1 MQIVA
6 SGTLGREFTRSAD
19 ALRRHQHMFR
29 LHEERERKA
38 KAEKA
43 ENDMSDMLDAAVLVV
58 TAAEIADFRVEL
70 ETYDAATVAAL
81 QENGLALEQVRD
93 RLDAML
99 ARAHVLPDGRRVFKT
114 EDGLQVFD
122 EHGNAIEAQTIAPQ
136 EIDDARPRWEAYK
149 ATFDEEQHLTQE
161 RMDLL
166 DYQARLDGARDR
178 LDAGD
183 LSREEFDALR
193 EDLKEHAPDAVRA
206 RVPGLQLDA
215 GAERDLASGRAD
227 PAAAE
232 DLSIS
237 PDMISTGPIPGMGR

>member
-29 LHEERERKA
+29 LREERERKA
-38 KAEKA
+38 KAERA
-43 ENDMSDMLDAAVLVV
+43 ENDMSDALDAAVLVV

-70 ETYDAATVAAL
+70 DTYDAATVAAL
-81 QENGLALEQVRD
+81 QENGLALEHVRE

-99 ARAHVLPDGRRVFKT
+99 AKAHVLPDGRRVFKT

-122 EHGNAIEAQTIAPQ
+122 EHGNAVEAETIAPQ
-136 EIDDARPRWEAYK
+136 EINDARPRWEAYK
-149 ATFDEEQHLTQE
+149 PHLDEKQRLLAEQS
-161 RMDLL
+161 DLL
-166 DYQARLDGARDR
+166 DYQAQLDDARDR

-183 LSREEFDALR
+183 LTREEFYALR
-193 EDLKEHAPDAVRA
+193 EDLKEQAPDAVRA
-206 RVPGLQLDA
+206 RVPGLQIDA
-215 GAERDLASGRAD
+215 RAGRDLASGGAD
-227 PAAAE
+227 PTAAE

-237 PDMISTGPIPGMGR
+237 PDMISTGPIPGLRR